1 MALISDIKSKILFKS
16 RIKEY
21 NKSRLTS
28 QSSLFCYAPSN
39 ALRFSLNGNAFV
51 CCFNRMFSLGK
62 YPEKS
67 ISEIWFGNQ
76 RRELQKSV
84 KRLKLYE
91 IGCHSCYSSLMS
103 RSYNLVGARN
113 YDLGGTSESLTYP
126 QVIDFELDNLCN
138 LKCVM
143 CNGENSS
150 SIRTQIECEKNYPMY
165 YDGLFVK
172 QLDEFIP
179 YLKEA
184 RFSGGEPFLSKVY
197 YDIWNRILD
206 LNPKCKIYIQSNG
219 TVFNNRIID
228 LFARGDVNIS
238 LSIDSIDAFTYINI
252 RRGAIFEKVMKNF
265 NEFWK
270 LSQTYDREIGV
281 SFCLMKQNIN
291 EFIEYLEYFN
301 RYNVKITIHKVV
313 FPVQFGIVTLTL
325 IQLEEILKRFNSYKP
340 VLQTEVEKINYNVFK
355 SIVSFLEATIV
366 YKKEFEKVENA
377 TLNLNLKD
385 FIWLKIENRLLE
397 LKLENQY
404 EIAKDNYKMLLKKI
418 SCSEHNDEYLILLN
432 EVPIS
437 LLLPELIT
445 NEPERLFSR
454 IFIESK

>member
-1 MALISDIKSKILFKS
+1 MLVKS

-21 NKSRLTS
+21 NKTRLINQTS
-28 QSSLFCYAPSN
+28 SFCYAPTN

-67 ISEIWFGNQ
+67 ISEIWFGN
-76 RRELQKSV
+76 RRTTLQKSV
-84 KRLKLYE
+84 KRLKLNE

-103 RSYNLVGARN
+103 RSYNLVGARS
-113 YDLGGTSESLTYP
+113 YDLSDTSESLIYP

-138 LKCVM
+138 LQCVM

-150 SIRTQIECEKNYPMY
+150 SIRTQIECEKNYELC
-165 YDGLFVK
+165 YDNQFVE
-172 QLDEFIP
+172 QLNEFIP

-184 RFSGGEPFLSKVY
+184 RFSGGEPFLSKIY
-197 YDIWNRILD
+197 NEIWNRILD

-219 TVFNNRIID
+219 TVFNAQIID
-228 LFARGDVNIS
+228 LFKRGNVNVS
-238 LSIDSIDAFTYINI
+238 LSIDSVIASTYVNI
-252 RRGAIFEKVMKNF
+252 RRGAIFEKIMSNF

-270 LSQTYDREIGV
+270 LSQTYDREIGI

-301 RYNVKITIHKVV
+301 RYKVKITIHKVV
-313 FPVQFGIVTLTL
+313 FPVQFGISTLTL
-325 IQLEEILKRFNSYKP
+325 IQLEEILSRFNSYKP
-340 VLQTEVEKINYNVFK
+340 ILQTEVEKINYNVFK

-366 YKKEFEKVENA
+366 NKKEFENVENIS
-377 TLNLNLKD
+377 LNLKD
-385 FIWLKIENRLLE
+385 SIWTKIESRLLE
-397 LKLENQY
+397 LKLKNQY
-404 EIAKDNYKMLLKKI
+404 EIAKDNYNLLLKKI
-418 SCSEHNDEYLILLN
+418 SSSEYNEEYLMLLN

-445 NEPERLFSR
+445 NEPERIFSR